1 MTLVGHL
8 ARRLHCREPSRR
20 AEAQMHFLITAL
32 PRRRWRQQAGRPI
45 VLPRSVPVGTRNA
58 RPRAPWSAAKLSSR
72 TACRAEDSDVAEGRA
87 CSGGSAPAGARPV
100 CAVPGQ
106 CALCLRG

>member
-45 VLPRSVPVGTRNA
+45 VLPRSVPVGTRDA

-72 TACRAEDSDVAEGRA
+72 TACRAEDSDVAQRA
-87 CSGGSAPAGARPV
+87 APAPGALLPR
-100 CAVPGQ
+100 APGR
-106 CALCLRG
+106 CALCLVSVRCA